1 MYIERHWIP
10 TLGSVYLERL
20 TAAQVQGVLDRKV
33 RSGMAPQSVVHLRAI
48 LRRAL
53 NRAMRFGLIGRN
65 VVTLTE
71 PPKVERHEFRVMD
84 ETQARAFLQSVAE
97 DRLQAL
103 YSLALL
109 TGLRQGELLG
119 LTWADV
125 DLDCGQLRVNHSLQ
139 RQAGELRLV
148 PPKTSRSRRVV
159 SVPAV
164 AVGSLREHRVRQLED
179 RLAAGADW
187 RDANLVF
194 ATRKGGPLEPGNVV
208 RSFKRA
214 LKRAALPNMRFHDL
228 RHSCATLLLV
238 QGVAPRVVME
248 ILGHSQISLTMDT
261 YTAVIPALQREAAA
275 KLDALIRP
283 KPTSRRERRGMGEL
297 PTEPG
302 RGSRPAGGG

>member
-1 MYIERHWIP
+1 MYIERHWILA
-10 TLGSVYLERL
+10 LGSVYLERL

-84 ETQARAFLQSVAE
+84 EVQARAFLQSAGE
-97 DRLQAL
+97 DHLQAL

-125 DLDCGQLRVNHSLQ
+125 DLDRGQLRVNHSLQ

-148 PPKTSRSRRVV
+148 PPKTSRSR
-159 SVPAV
+159 
-164 AVGSLREHRVRQLED
+164 
-179 RLAAGADW
+179 
-187 RDANLVF
+187 
-194 ATRKGGPLEPGNVV
+194 
-208 RSFKRA
+208 
-214 LKRAALPNMRFHDL
+214 
-228 RHSCATLLLV
+228 LLL
-238 QGVAPRVVME
+238 
-248 ILGHSQISLTMDT
+248 
-261 YTAVIPALQREAAA
+261 
-275 KLDALIRP
+275 LDLFGNIACGSWR
-283 KPTSRRERRGMGEL
+283 TVWL
-297 PTEPG
+297 PGPI
-302 RGSRPAGGG
+302 GGTRT